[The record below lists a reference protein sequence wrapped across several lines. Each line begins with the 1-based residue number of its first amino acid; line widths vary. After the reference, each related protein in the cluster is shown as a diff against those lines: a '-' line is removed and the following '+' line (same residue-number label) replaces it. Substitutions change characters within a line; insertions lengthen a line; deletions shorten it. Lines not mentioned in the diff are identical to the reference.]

1 MGHDIAASA
10 NIWKERRQ
18 VLKIKRDSLFGEY
31 VKRPHDCHLALEIK
45 RIDDEI
51 AEGNQKEQEGNERP
65 KVRRQQAL
73 VSSWTKMKSTTT
85 FWMQQLRFAQ
95 ANLDYLKYSK
105 GRANIDQKRLRTL
118 IKTQESQMEQCELAI
133 HEENLRARNW
143 RFYATTRLEVQ
154 LPVSVSLAVSTGED
168 GGSRFWAN
176 VIITALRDDGGKLI
190 GFAKVT
196 RDFTERVR
204 VYNDLQAARQ
214 KLEQSEKSLRQLSRH
229 LLRTQDEE
237 RRRIGRDLHDSVG
250 QYLSALK
257 MKLATLS
264 PTRNSGITQGIAECT
279 DV

>member
-10 NIWKERRQ
+10 NIWKEKRR
-18 VLKIKRDSLFGEY
+18 VLKVKRDSLFEEY

-65 KVRRQQAL
+65 KVRRQQTL

-133 HEENLRARNW
+133 HEEGLRARN
-143 RFYATTRLEVQ
+143 
-154 LPVSVSLAVSTGED
+154 
-168 GGSRFWAN
+168 
-176 VIITALRDDGGKLI
+176 
-190 GFAKVT
+190 
-196 RDFTERVR
+196 
-204 VYNDLQAARQ
+204 
-214 KLEQSEKSLRQLSRH
+214 
-229 LLRTQDEE
+229 
-237 RRRIGRDLHDSVG
+237 
-250 QYLSALK
+250 
-257 MKLATLS
+257 
-264 PTRNSGITQGIAECT
+264 
-279 DV
+279 